1 MGISDPSWREWVLDE
16 AASRPIDDAVE
27 RVANAHGVL
36 PAQVALAWT
45 VSRPGVI
52 APIFGPT
59 KFEHV
64 DAAVAALAL
73 KLEPA
78 ELQAIDAAYEPRVAG
93 ALD

>member
-1 MGISDPSWREWVLDE
+1 MEYRNLGSSNLTISRLRLGAMGIGDPSWREWVLDE

-59 KFEHV
+59 KF
-64 DAAVAALAL
+64 
-73 KLEPA
+73 
-78 ELQAIDAAYEPRVAG
+78 
-93 ALD
+93 